1 MIQRPIYM
9 NQLLKFKD
17 KHVIKIITGIR
28 RAGKSTLLKLFKQHL
43 IETGI
48 SSIQIIQMNFESMK
62 LRSIRDEVSLYEAIQ
77 QQVQE
82 DSKTYILLDE
92 IQVVPHWE
100 KAINSLQV
108 DFDVDIYITGSNAYL
123 LSSEL
128 STLLSGRYVEIP
140 MLPFSFKEIIEL
152 PQYTHKDPYGVFQD
166 YLKFGGMPMLSEY
179 DTKTEEDEIYRT
191 LDGIYSTV
199 ILKDVIERNKIADVD
214 MLQKLMLFL
223 ADNVGNIVSTSS
235 ISKGLVANGREKS
248 TTPATRTVDN
258 YLDAL
263 TKSFIIYGIKRYDI
277 KGKQFLKTLGKYY
290 LVDLGFRSML
300 LGYRNIDRGH
310 ILENVVYLELLR
322 RGYRVSIGKTG
333 EKEVD
338 FIAETPSDRIYIQ
351 VTESMLGEAT
361 RQRELAPLYAIN
373 DFYQRLV
380 LSMDRE
386 FVDSYDGIKVMNII
400 DWLLT

>member
-28 RAGKSTLLKLFKQHL
+28 RSGKSTLLKLFKQHL

-48 SSIQIIQMNFESMK
+48 SSTQIIQMNFESMK

-140 MLPFSFKEIIEL
+140 MLPFSFKEIMEL
-152 PQYTHKDPYGVFQD
+152 PQYTHKDPYGVFQN

-179 DTKTEEDEIYRT
+179 DTQTEEDEIYRT

-214 MLQKLMLFL
+214 ML
-223 ADNVGNIVSTSS
+223 
-235 ISKGLVANGREKS
+235 
-248 TTPATRTVDN
+248 
-258 YLDAL
+258 
-263 TKSFIIYGIKRYDI
+263 
-277 KGKQFLKTLGKYY
+277 
-290 LVDLGFRSML
+290 
-300 LGYRNIDRGH
+300 
-310 ILENVVYLELLR
+310 
-322 RGYRVSIGKTG
+322 
-333 EKEVD
+333 
-338 FIAETPSDRIYIQ
+338 
-351 VTESMLGEAT
+351 
-361 RQRELAPLYAIN
+361 
-373 DFYQRLV
+373 
-380 LSMDRE
+380 
-386 FVDSYDGIKVMNII
+386 
-400 DWLLT
+400 